1 MRTSMGTMSPAAR
14 LTRTAATVGLGAALM
29 VGAYF
34 ETTQLLLHFG

>member
-1 MRTSMGTMSPAAR
+1 MRTSMRTLSATAH

-34 ETTQLLLHFG
+34 ETIQLLLHFG